1 MADLP
6 IPPAVRKRRPRKG
19 MVTLVVRPPSPEV
32 LAEIAA
38 KWASIRERI
47 YGKDAAPGA
56 LPLKRDLP
64 PSKYNNP
71 AFWGMKPK
79 E

>member
-1 MADLP
+1 MAAV
-6 IPPAVRKRRPRKG
+6 IPPAVRKRRPKKG
-19 MVTLVVRPPSPEV
+19 MVTFVTKPPSPEV

-38 KWASIRERI
+38 KWAAIRERI
-47 YGKDAAPGA
+47 YGPNPAPGA

-64 PSKYNNP
+64 PSKYNDP
-71 AFWGMKPK
+71 AFWGTKPK

>member
-1 MADLP
+1 MADPPILP
-6 IPPAVRKRRPRKG
+6 AARKRRPKG
-19 MVTLVVRPPSPEV
+19 TVTFVVKPPSPEV

-38 KWASIRERI
+38 KWAGIRDRI
-47 YGKDAAPGA
+47 YGPDAAPGA

-71 AFWGMKPK
+71 AFWGIKPK
-79 E
+79 G